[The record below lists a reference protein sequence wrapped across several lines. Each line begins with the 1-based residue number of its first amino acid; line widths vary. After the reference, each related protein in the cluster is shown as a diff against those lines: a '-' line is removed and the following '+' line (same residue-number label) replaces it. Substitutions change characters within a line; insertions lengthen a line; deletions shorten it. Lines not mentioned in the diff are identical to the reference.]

1 MGAHRTVTLGA
12 ARVTD
17 GRWGARRA
25 RVDECAA
32 VARAEAVAAGLQ
44 RAGISYGPG
53 DTGHLRERVLGR
65 VHVLTWTSR
74 PNRIWAHGRLYLQCP
89 DCQQLVARLYLP
101 TRDARFSCRTCL
113 GLSYP
118 SRQRNY

>member
-1 MGAHRTVTLGA
+1 MGAPRPQTLGA
-12 ARVTD
+12 AHVTD

-32 VARAEAVAAGLQ
+32 VARAEAVATGLQ
-44 RAGISYGPG
+44 RARVAYGPG

-65 VHVLTWTSR
+65 VHVLTWMSR
-74 PNRIWAHGRLYLQCP
+74 PNRIWTHGRLYLHCP

-101 TRDARFSCRTCL
+101 TRDAQFSCRVCL
-113 GLSYP
+113 GLTYA